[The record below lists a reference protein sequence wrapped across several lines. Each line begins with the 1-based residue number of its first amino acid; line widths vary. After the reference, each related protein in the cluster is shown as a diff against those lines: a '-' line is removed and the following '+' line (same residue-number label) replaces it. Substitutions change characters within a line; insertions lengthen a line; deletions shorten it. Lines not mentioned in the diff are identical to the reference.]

1 MHRDNGSGKVAAH
14 VNVALWVYAF
24 LVASVTAAS
33 WFLYKRSGDPLTRP
47 LCNKV
52 AQFQDLTNYA
62 GKTAHLVH
70 GAAALG
76 LSPSGRFSNFSRLGH
91 RSNELSKKSIVSKTI
106 SILAQLYCP

>member
-1 MHRDNGSGKVAAH
+1 MNGENVAGKVASH
-14 VNVALWVYAF
+14 VKIALSVYAL
-24 LVASVTAAS
+24 LVVLVTAAS
-33 WFLYKRSGDPLTRP
+33 WAVYWRSCAPFTRP

-52 AQFQDLTNYA
+52 AQFQDMTNYA